1 MPLLSLVGV
10 CRWLGA
16 RQRLLAPKLT
26 VVGPASQAG
35 AAIHGALQ
43 QVPSLARS
51 VLQPRRDRPFAKA
64 REPVD
69 GRGGA
74 VDRLRLGGCR
84 VGLDRVVAE
93 VVCAA
98 LGHRVV
104 PDEGREHQVR
114 CDQVIDHIPHGPFSA
129 RRRRIPLVAGC
140 WQSDRPTA
148 ALARTRS
155 STEARNALRDYDLTR
170 RAAERFPVGRAAHVG
185 GALDCAGTGET
196 RNETCWVTAG
206 AAVTRWPGRWRCCRA
221 PKPAPPASPGTYP
234 TWRVAA
240 TTARCHEPGQESLVV
255 VVAGGN

>member
-1 MPLLSLVGV
+1 MPGVQLADRHHHRCCNPRRAGPAAMPLLSLVGV
-10 CRWLGA
+10 RRWLGA
-16 RQRLLAPKLT
+16 RQRLLAPELT

-35 AAIHGALQ
+35 AAIHGAVQ

-74 VDRLRLGGCR
+74 VDGLRLGGCP

-104 PDEGREHQVR
+104 LDEGREHQVR

-129 RRRRIPLVAGC
+129 RRRRIPLVWPDVGN
-140 WQSDRPTA
+140 QIGPRPRLHVRDRQQ
-148 ALARTRS
+148 
-155 STEARNALRDYDLTR
+155 
-170 RAAERFPVGRAAHVG
+170 
-185 GALDCAGTGET
+185 
-196 RNETCWVTAG
+196 
-206 AAVTRWPGRWRCCRA
+206 
-221 PKPAPPASPGTYP
+221 KPATPCE
-234 TWRVAA
+234 
-240 TTARCHEPGQESLVV
+240 TTT
-255 VVAGGN
+255 